1 MQEPIMPGNLSDIN
15 KYLIDKLDR
24 IDAKIEE
31 YFRVQEE
38 KITNLRIRFAIA
50 TVIISLATTV
60 VSDRLKANLQPAL
73 PMERAQTKR

>member
-60 VSDRLKANLQPAL
+60 VSDRLKANLHPAL
-73 PMERAQTKR
+73 PVERAQTKR